1 MFDEYSAPF
10 MLAGLKIPPL
20 PKNLEIGLKHWV
32 DMDVLNAMS
41 LIDLKKPLH
50 HNRIDSPALVFR
62 PHSTQVYI
70 HPFRFFQGIQ
80 QMRPAE
86 WEKPAP
92 ALLQSNTAGT
102 PVTLT
107 RS

>member
-1 MFDEYSAPF
+1 VFDEYPSPF
-10 MLAGLKIPPL
+10 VLAGLKILPL

-62 PHSTQVYI
+62 PHSTQI
-70 HPFRFFQGIQ
+70 DIDPIGHFQGRQ
-80 QMRPAE
+80 QIRPAKGK
-86 WEKPAP
+86 KPAP
-92 ALLQSNTAGT
+92 ALLQSNTACT

>member
-1 MFDEYSAPF
+1 MFDEYPSPF
-10 MLAGLKIPPL
+10 VLAGFKILPL
-20 PKNLEIGLKHWV
+20 PKNLEIGLEHWV
-32 DMDVLNAMS
+32 DMNVLNAMS
-41 LIDLKKPLH
+41 LINPKKPLH

-86 WEKPAP
+86 WEKLARPF
-92 ALLQSNTAGT
+92 LQR
-102 PVTLT
+102 P
-107 RS
+107 